1 MVYLA
6 KMVNGF
12 IFYDVV
18 RCWCLFPGTAL
29 WDWVLNSGLV
39 EKLPS
44 ASCQVFSSL
53 NDFIAA
59 MFLVLLAMMWL
70 GVAFARGLRSKSVNQ
85 VPKPRFQLVCFMPR
99 QEG

>member
-12 IFYDVV
+12 IFYNVV

-44 ASCQVFSSL
+44 ASCQVFSAL
-53 NDFIAA
+53 NDF
-59 MFLVLLAMMWL
+59 LCRDVSCVS
-70 GVAFARGLRSKSVNQ
+70 VAHVCGFARCVQSQ
-85 VPKPRFQLVCFMPR
+85 
-99 QEG
+99 